1 MRLEA
6 GRSFTRLR
14 LSNRERGA
22 EETAMNTLFGRI
34 TKTVALLVLFSASA
48 YAVPSIL
55 YTETWNTAGTQGWT
69 GSGDIAS
76 VNNAGG
82 VGGALS
88 ITFNAQEDNP
98 IAFEGIVHTTVAA
111 PANNFNGDYS
121 QPGDAISISS
131 VEFSFTSI
139 GAAPAALALYFVS
152 GSGHEWA
159 YNLTPGNTPYTVGMT
174 QMGSWQGQ
182 NGVFDNATFLSD
194 ISALGG
200 ISWIGLY
207 LRQSGAGPSE
217 YRLDDFHLN
226 GVPVP
231 EPETVWLLLAV
242 LVSLAITFRGRLLDV
257 MSQMK
262 MRLCKA

>member
-22 EETAMNTLFGRI
+22 EVTAMNTIFGRI
-34 TKTVALLVLFSASA
+34 TKTVALLVLCSASA
-48 YAVPSIL
+48 YAVPSIT
-55 YTETWNTAGTQGWT
+55 YVETWTTAGDHGWT

-76 VNNAGG
+76 VNNA
-82 VGGALS
+82 GGALS

-98 IAFEGIVHTTVAA
+98 IAFEGIVHTTGAS
-111 PANNFNGDYS
+111 PSDNFTGDYS
-121 QPGDAISISS
+121 QPANALSISS
-131 VEFSFTSI
+131 VEFGFTSV
-139 GAAPAALALYFVS
+139 GAQPAALALYFVS
-152 GSGHEWA
+152 VSGNEWA
-159 YNLTPGNTPYTVGMT
+159 YNLTPANTTYTVGMRS
-174 QMGSWQGQ
+174 MGSWQGQ
-182 NGVFDNATFLSD
+182 NGIFDNATFLTD

-217 YRLDDFHLN
+217 YQLDDFHLN
-226 GVPVP
+226 GTPVP
-231 EPETVWLLLAV
+231 EPETIWLMLAV